1 MFIGVDIGGTKMR
14 AGLVE
19 DDGTLLSAKTA
30 PSCMD
35 QGGDVVF
42 QKLSDLICG
51 LEGYKKAKGIGI
63 GVPGI
68 LDPKTSRITLGANV
82 HALIDYPLKE
92 KLEQQFD
99 LPVFIENDANV
110 AGLAESYAGAGKGY
124 DSMCYMTIS
133 TGVGGVSI
141 VHGKVLKG
149 SHGYAG
155 EMGNL
160 ITNPGAVSEN
170 VMNDGALENEISGT
184 ALSKKARYLFQNSK
198 YDAAAFFEK
207 VKEGDEKAQAL
218 LEHFVDQ
225 LSSAMSMIS
234 MIIDPAIFVFGGGV
248 MKSGDLFLSS
258 LEKAYQQKVYP
269 GQKDTKIT
277 LASLEEP
284 GLIGAAMICKSEGL

>member
-19 DDGTLLSAKTA
+19 DDGTLLCSKTA
-30 PSCMD
+30 NSCMD
-35 QGGDVVF
+35 RDGDVVF
-42 QKLSDLICG
+42 EKLSDLIYN
-51 LEGYKKAKGIGI
+51 LEGLNEAKGIGI

-68 LDPKTSRITLGANV
+68 LDPKTSRISLGANV
-82 HALIDYPLKE
+82 SALINYPLKE
-92 KLEQQFD
+92 KLEKKFG

-110 AGLAESYAGAGKGY
+110 AGLAESYAGAGRGY

-141 VHGKVLKG
+141 VDGKVLKG

-170 VMNDGALENEISGT
+170 IMNDGALENEISGT
-184 ALSKKARYLFQNSK
+184 ALSKKARYLFQNPK
-198 YDAAAFFEK
+198 VDAAAFFEK

-234 MIIDPAIFVFGGGV
+234 MITDPAVFVFGGGV
-248 MKSGDLFLSS
+248 MQSSDLFLSD
-258 LEKAYQQKVYP
+258 LEKAYQEKVYP
-269 GQKDTKIT
+269 GQKDTPIV
-277 LASLEEP
+277 LASLDEP